1 MSIPTFPPFPPVLF
15 TLVTSFPPQAADQ
28 IVVMR
33 NGQVAEVGTHDELVA
48 RPGSH
53 YNELMS
59 VQNLTMAST

>member
-1 MSIPTFPPFPPVLF
+1 MHIFLSRVPYTQFI
-15 TLVTSFPPQAADQ
+15 VTPRPQAADQ